1 MAIEIVDLPSYK
13 MVIFHSYVNV
23 YQRVP
28 MILGNLHDLGVAQH
42 GPGLALRRQQRRSQR
57 SLRSVHPQVLNA
69 WRGADGM
76 WKLEAVLDWL
86 VRKQ

>member
-1 MAIEIVDLPSYK
+1 
-13 MVIFHSYVNV
+13 
-23 YQRVP
+23 

-69 WRGADGM
+69 WGGADGM
-76 WKLEAVLDWL
+76 
-86 VRKQ
+86 